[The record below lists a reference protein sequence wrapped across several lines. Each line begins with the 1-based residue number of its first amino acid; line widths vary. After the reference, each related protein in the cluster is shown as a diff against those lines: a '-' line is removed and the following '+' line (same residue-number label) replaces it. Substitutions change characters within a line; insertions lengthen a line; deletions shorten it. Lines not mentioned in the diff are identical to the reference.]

1 MATLKGS
8 RELRARLRAIKTVF
22 KPVGRQW
29 TDETT
34 RLARSRVRVRSGAT
48 RNSIRRKNASMTKA
62 AVVATGGARFLEAG
76 VTPHTIKAKKMTA
89 MKFNASGLPRFA
101 KKVKHPGSRAH
112 PFLRISGRDA
122 LSKIDILRDL
132 LDLWNKAA

>member
-1 MATLKGS
+1 MLHGS

-34 RLARSRVRVRSGAT
+34 RLARSRVKVVSGKT
-48 RNSIRRKNASMTKA
+48 RNSIRRKNASLTRA
-62 AVVATGGARFLEAG
+62 SVVASGGARFLEAG
-76 VTPHTIKAKKMTA
+76 TVPHKIAAKRMQA
-89 MKFNASGLPRFA
+89 MKFNVAGQPRFA
-101 KKVKHPGSRAH
+101 KKVKHPGSRKQ
-112 PFLRISGRDA
+112 PFLRQSGRDA
-122 LSKIDILRDL
+122 LAKMDLLREL

>member
-1 MATLKGS
+1 MALKGAP
-8 RELRARLRAIKTVF
+8 ELRRRLRAIKTVF

-34 RLARSRVRVRSGAT
+34 RLARSRVRVVSGKT

-76 VTPHTIKAKKMTA
+76 TKPHPIVAKKMTA
-89 MKFNASGLPRFA
+89 MKFNASGQPRFA
-101 KKVKHPGSRAH
+101 KKVKHPGSRKQ
-112 PFLRISGRDA
+112 PFLRRSGKDA
-122 LSKIDILRDL
+122 LEKIDMLQELI
-132 LDLWNKAA
+132 DLWNAAA

>member
-1 MATLKGS
+1 MLKGS

-34 RLARSRVRVRSGAT
+34 SLARSRVRVRSGAT
-48 RNSIRRKNASMTKA
+48 RNSIRRKNVSLTRA

-76 VTPHTIKAKKMTA
+76 TVPHKIAAKRMTA
-89 MKFNASGLPRFA
+89 MKFNLAGQPRFA
-101 KKVKHPGSRAH
+101 KKVKHPGSRKQ
-112 PFLRISGRDA
+112 PFLRQSGRDA
-122 LSKIDILRDL
+122 LAKLDMLQDL
-132 LDLWNKAA
+132 IDLWNRAA